1 MRMMTEELNSNKLLW
16 GEMRGMFKSCRIKK
30 FSVRTVKVSKDL
42 IFANNMRAIHLYSAL
57 PFIKYLCICKI

>member
-1 MRMMTEELNSNKLLW
+1 MTTEELNSKKLLC
-16 GEMRGMFKSCRIKK
+16 GEMRGMFKNCRIKK

-42 IFANNMRAIHLYSAL
+42 ISANNMRAIHLYSAL